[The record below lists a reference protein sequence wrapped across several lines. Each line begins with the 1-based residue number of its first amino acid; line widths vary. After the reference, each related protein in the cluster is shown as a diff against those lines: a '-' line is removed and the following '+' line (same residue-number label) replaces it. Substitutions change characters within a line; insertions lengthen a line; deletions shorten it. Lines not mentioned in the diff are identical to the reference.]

1 MTPVADARPVALS
14 RREWGVLAL
23 LVISGFLN
31 YFDRANLSA
40 GASDI
45 QRDLG
50 LSYTQIGQL
59 LGAFFWTYALCQL
72 FAFSGWL
79 VDRFN
84 VGWILALGFFLWSG
98 ATAIT
103 GLAQTFVVVFV
114 LRLVLG
120 VGESIA
126 YPSYSRILVNH
137 YPEHHR
143 GFANALI
150 DAGTKCGPALGTL
163 LGGLMIH
170 RFGWR
175 VFFIALGAASFV
187 WLVPW
192 LALMPRGKR
201 DRAIEDMADVP
212 SIAEVFRR
220 RSAICSAF
228 GLFCSNYFWYFL
240 LTWLPLYLQRER
252 HFSTERWATLSA
264 LAYFLIAFSSVVCG
278 RISDLWIARG
288 GTPTRVRKT
297 FTGAGLVL
305 STLILPVVVIRDP
318 TWAMA
323 LLMVT
328 CLCYGVFTSNLWA
341 ITQTLAGP
349 RAAGKWTAGQNG
361 VGNLAGVVA
370 ASLTG
375 WLVQT
380 TGHFYLPFLVTAA
393 IALAGAGFFVI
404 GIGRIEPVDW
414 SARG

>member
-1 MTPVADARPVALS
+1 MSPVADARRTALS
-14 RREWGVLAL
+14 RREWSVLAL

-50 LSYTQIGQL
+50 LSYSQIGQL

-79 VDRFN
+79 VDRFS
-84 VGWILALGFFLWSG
+84 VGWILALGFFLWSA
-98 ATAIT
+98 ATAVT
-103 GLAQTFVVVFV
+103 GLAQTFVVVFF

-126 YPSYSRILVNH
+126 YPSYSRILANH

-163 LGGLMIH
+163 LGGLLIH

-175 VFFIALGAASFV
+175 VFFLSLGFASFAWLAP
-187 WLVPW
+187 WLV
-192 LALMPRGKR
+192 LMPRGKR
-201 DRAIEDMADVP
+201 DRAVEDPAKVP
-212 SIAEVFRR
+212 SIAQVFRR
-220 RSAICSAF
+220 RSAIFSAL

-252 HFSTERWATLSA
+252 HFSTERWAVMSA
-264 LAYFLIAFSSVVCG
+264 LAYFLIALSSVISG
-278 RISDLWIARG
+278 RVSDLWIARG
-288 GTPTRVRKT
+288 ATPTRVRKT

-305 STLILPVVVIRDP
+305 STMILPVVIIRDP
-318 TWAMA
+318 SWAMA
-323 LLMVT
+323 LLMLT
-328 CLCYGVFTSNLWA
+328 CLCYGVFTSNIWA

-349 RAAGKWTAGQNG
+349 CAAGKWTAGQNG

-370 ASLTG
+370 AWLTG

-380 TGHFYLPFLVTAA
+380 TGQFYLPFLVTAV

-404 GIGRIEPVDW
+404 GIDRIEPVDW
-414 SARG
+414 SARS